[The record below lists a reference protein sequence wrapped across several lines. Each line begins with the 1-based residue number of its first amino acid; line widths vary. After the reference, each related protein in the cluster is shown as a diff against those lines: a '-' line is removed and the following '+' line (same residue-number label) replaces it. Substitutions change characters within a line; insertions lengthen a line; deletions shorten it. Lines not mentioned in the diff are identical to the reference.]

1 MKFLFINKILIII
14 QMMTIILNFN
24 LIFSN
29 KTELFSETE
38 KNIIKSENK
47 NSNKYKESKL
57 FYKQI

>member
-1 MKFLFINKILIII
+1 
-14 QMMTIILNFN
+14 MMIIILNLN

-47 NSNKYKESKL
+47 NSNKNKYKESKL
-57 FYKQI
+57 FYKQILRKFC